1 MTTTPNSATSGTSA
15 ANDAIFSVLDS
26 HLSRIAGIQ
35 GAVLLSNDGIPLT
48 AYLLDRDQ
56 SERMAAAASGIA
68 ATMKAIS
75 REIDGGRVIRQLVEM
90 DDRYLCVV
98 GCGEGSTLLVVTSR
112 KARLGE
118 LGGEAVRTA
127 QALGEWLGTPDRSS
141 APKP

>member
-1 MTTTPNSATSGTSA
+1 MTTTASDMIYG
-15 ANDAIFSVLDS
+15 ILDNN
-26 HLSRIAGIQ
+26 LSRIAGIQ
-35 GAVLLSNDGIPLT
+35 GAVLLSNDGIKLS
-48 AYLLDRDQ
+48 AYLLERDQ
-56 SERMAAAASGIA
+56 AERIAAASSGIA

-98 GCGEGSTLLVVTSR
+98 GCGEGSTLIVVTNR

-127 QALGEWLGTPDRSS
+127 QALGEWLGTPERTTSPNS
-141 APKP
+141 

>member
-1 MTTTPNSATSGTSA
+1 MTTTASEMIYG
-15 ANDAIFSVLDS
+15 ILDNN
-26 HLSRIAGIQ
+26 LSRIAGIE
-35 GAVLLSNDGIPLT
+35 GAVLLSNDGIKLS
-48 AYLLDRDQ
+48 AYLLDRDRA
-56 SERMAAAASGIA
+56 ERIAAASSGIA

-98 GCGEGSTLLVVTSR
+98 GCGEGSTLIVVTSR

-127 QALGEWLGTPDRSS
+127 QALGEWLGTPERTSPPT
-141 APKP
+141 A

>member
-1 MTTTPNSATSGTSA
+1 MTTTPNSATSSEM
-15 ANDAIFSVLDS
+15 IFSILDN
-26 HLSRIAGIQ
+26 HLSRIAGVQ

-127 QALGEWLGTPDRSS
+127 QALGEWLGTPERPQ

>member
-1 MTTTPNSATSGTSA
+1 MTTTPNSATSSEM
-15 ANDAIFSVLDS
+15 IFSVLDN

-127 QALGEWLGTPDRSS
+127 QALGEWLGTPERPQ